1 MKASILFCVGS
12 TVENLHRQCYEIA
25 IPLRD
30 FMNHDVYLV
39 RNTNKQLERKT
50 NSEILYLIKS
60 VFPEGND
67 LVVFVK
73 TKVCHFFLH
82 QTA

>member
-1 MKASILFCVGS
+1 
-12 TVENLHRQCYEIA
+12 
-25 IPLRD
+25 
-30 FMNHDVYLV
+30 MNHDVYLV

-73 TKVCHFFLH
+73 TEVCHFFLH
-82 QTA
+82 QTAEPYVKDSKALLTFKGSG